1 MKKKTFVLSLIF
13 IFLLGS
19 FTLVN
24 FQQTS
29 AAEIGT
35 EVGKKAPNFTLKNMD
50 NQEVTLREL
59 EGQKVFINF
68 WASWCPPC
76 KAEMP
81 DIQKLYENYGED
93 IKIIAVNL
101 EEEKTK
107 IENYLENENLDF
119 TILLDKNKKVAN
131 QYLIRAIP
139 TSYFLDENGI
149 IIEKNL
155 GVLSYDKMKEIL
167 NLE

>member
-1 MKKKTFVLSLIF
+1 MKKKTFVITLIF

-19 FTLVN
+19 FTLIN

-35 EVGKKAPNFTLKNMD
+35 KVGKKAPNFTLKNMD

-76 KAEMP
+76 KTEMP

-167 NLE
+167 SLE